1 MKTTVERLPD
11 FPARVK
17 LEVEVGP
24 ERVEQAVDR
33 VYRRVVRDLRIPG
46 FRPGRAPRKIVE
58 MYIGKEA
65 LLQEAIEDLVP
76 ELYREAAKQ
85 AEIDPVA
92 QAQIDI
98 VDFGDGKPLTF
109 TAEVDVKPDVTLGE
123 YKGLAVEKRIRKI
136 TDEDVDAML
145 ERIRQSQA
153 QLVTSEKET
162 VDEGDFAVIDFD
174 GFIDDEPFQGG
185 AGRGE
190 VVEVGGEG
198 FLPGFTEQLVGMK
211 IDEERE
217 VEVTFPEEA
226 REDLAGKQAKFVV
239 RLQEIKE
246 RIVPELDDELAKDV
260 GDFDTLE
267 ELRADARKRLEEAA
281 ANDAEVELESTV
293 IKMVTDGASVDIP
306 EVMIDQEIEQMKQ
319 EFEYSLLRSG
329 MRLQD
334 YLEMNDL
341 TEEQLEADWR
351 PGAAQRVKTDLVLEA
366 IGRAENL
373 PVSEEEVDERIRLLL
388 GPGRDEKE
396 IAELVAD
403 EDRRDVARTNLLRIK
418 AIRWLIDNAD
428 VTEVEYEPTTDE
440 QEESSEAKE
449 TDEAAGSDEDE
460 KWR

>member
-440 QEESSEAKE
+440 QEESSETKE

>member
-1 MKTTVERLPD
+1 
-11 FPARVK
+11 
-17 LEVEVGP
+17 
-24 ERVEQAVDR
+24 
-33 VYRRVVRDLRIPG
+33 
-46 FRPGRAPRKIVE
+46 
-58 MYIGKEA
+58 
-65 LLQEAIEDLVP
+65 
-76 ELYREAAKQ
+76 
-85 AEIDPVA
+85 
-92 QAQIDI
+92 
-98 VDFGDGKPLTF
+98 
-109 TAEVDVKPDVTLGE
+109 
-123 YKGLAVEKRIRKI
+123 
-136 TDEDVDAML
+136 
-145 ERIRQSQA
+145 
-153 QLVTSEKET
+153 
-162 VDEGDFAVIDFD
+162 
-174 GFIDDEPFQGG
+174 
-185 AGRGE
+185 
-190 VVEVGGEG
+190 
-198 FLPGFTEQLVGMK
+198 MK

-306 EVMIDQEIEQMKQ
+306 EVMIAQEIEQMKQ

-388 GPGRDEKE
+388 GPGHDEKE
-396 IAELVAD
+396 MRELVAD

>member
-162 VDEGDFAVIDFD
+162 VEEGDFAVIDFD